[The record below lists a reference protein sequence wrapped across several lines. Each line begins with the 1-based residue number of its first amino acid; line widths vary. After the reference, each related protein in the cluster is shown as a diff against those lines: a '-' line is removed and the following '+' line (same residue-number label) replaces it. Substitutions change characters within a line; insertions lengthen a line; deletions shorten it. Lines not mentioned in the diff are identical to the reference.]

1 MENRSLVLRV
11 KDLMTE
17 NIISV
22 DGEDS
27 VTDAAKLMSEKGLS
41 SLAVM
46 NESVNTLQ
54 GMITDRDIVKR
65 VVAKGLNPTRVKVR
79 EVMASPLITISEEA
93 TVDDAANKMKEN
105 KVRRLVVERNYR
117 NVGIIAESDI
127 VRVNPELHYLIRER
141 SKLQATLTPSEP
153 REVVLAGYCE
163 ECGNYSPRLRN
174 TNGRWLDEECRT
186 T

>member
-1 MENRSLVLRV
+1 MENRSVELRV

-27 VTDAAKLMSEKGLS
+27 VMDAAKLMSEKGLS
-41 SLAVM
+41 SLAVR
-46 NESVNTLQ
+46 NESMNMLQ

-79 EVMASPLITISEEA
+79 EVMVSPLITISEEA

-105 KVRRLVVERNYR
+105 KVRRLVVEKNHQK
-117 NVGIIAESDI
+117 VGIISESDI
-127 VRVNPELHYLIRER
+127 IRINPELHFLIREQA
-141 SKLQATLTPSEP
+141 KLEVRPSPTEP
-153 REVVLAGYCE
+153 RRLFFAGSCE
-163 ECGNYSPRLRN
+163 ECENYSSELRN
-174 TNGRWLDEECRT
+174 ISGAWLCEECRAK
-186 T
+186 